1 MHFGTLGPAGRRAH
15 PPVGHRPQGSP
26 ADRTQPSPPATPR
39 RSLGRM
45 DELTETRR
53 ALLESIAQEFLHNS
67 WKGRRL
73 LAVEGGSDEL
83 AARFADDLAAVLL
96 ERGEPALRV
105 SLGDVDDP
113 VLRAQTVEPFRSGEL
128 PDAENPDTVL
138 VVDGRRLLNL
148 SVRGIWHFSVWVL
161 AGDELPH
168 AFVNVVVDATDDSAP
183 KRYYY
188 DLCKLPPS
196 VGERSAAASAM

>member
-1 MHFGTLGPAGRRAH
+1 
-15 PPVGHRPQGSP
+15 
-26 ADRTQPSPPATPR
+26 
-39 RSLGRM
+39 M
-45 DELTETRR
+45 DELTETLR

-73 LAVEGGSDEL
+73 FAVEGESDEL
-83 AARFADDLAAVLL
+83 AARFADDLAVVLT
-96 ERGEPALRV
+96 ERGEPAVRV
-105 SLGDVDDP
+105 SLGDVDEP
-113 VLRAQTVEPFRSGEL
+113 VLRAETVEPFRAGEL
-128 PDAENPDTVL
+128 PGAENPETVL

-161 AGDELPH
+161 AGDKLPH
-168 AFVNVVVDATDDSAP
+168 AFVNVVVDATDEAAP

-196 VGERSAAASAM
+196 VGERGATAGAMQQ

>member
-1 MHFGTLGPAGRRAH
+1 
-15 PPVGHRPQGSP
+15 
-26 ADRTQPSPPATPR
+26 
-39 RSLGRM
+39 M

-73 LAVEGGSDEL
+73 LAVEGETDQL
-83 AARFADDLAAVLL
+83 AARFADDLATVLT
-96 ERGEPALRV
+96 ERGEPAVRV
-105 SLGDVDDP
+105 SLGDVDEP
-113 VLRAQTVEPFRSGEL
+113 VLRAKTVEPFRAGEL

-138 VVDGRRLLNL
+138 IVDGRRLLNL

-161 AGDELPH
+161 AGDQLPH
-168 AFVNVVVDATDDSAP
+168 ASVNVVVDATDESAP
-183 KRYYY
+183 KRYFY

-196 VGERSAAASAM
+196 VGERGAAAGVMQL

>member
-1 MHFGTLGPAGRRAH
+1 
-15 PPVGHRPQGSP
+15 
-26 ADRTQPSPPATPR
+26 
-39 RSLGRM
+39 M

-73 LAVEGGSDEL
+73 LAVEGESDEL
-83 AARFADDLAAVLL
+83 AARFADDLAAVLT
-96 ERGEPALRV
+96 EQGEPALRI
-105 SLGDVDDP
+105 SLGDVDEP
-113 VLRAQTVEPFRSGEL
+113 VLRAETVEPFRAGHL
-128 PDAENPDTVL
+128 HDAEDPDTVL

-168 AFVNVVVDATDDSAP
+168 AFVNVVVDATDEAAP

-196 VGERSAAASAM
+196 VGERGAAAGVARP